1 MEPRMS
7 NDERSTS
14 AAVLSLFRSL
24 SAEEQRVV
32 REALL
37 REPDASSG
45 PDDANSFRE
54 KLVSAGWEIVESHWI
69 TLEEAAEDLLR
80 SKSQASRDAKAG
92 RLLTNGKTGRHLRIF
107 GPSVMLYNFRLA
119 LHYLQKCLRLDEDPD
134 QTYQGFL
141 EIFKGLQGFACVPCT
156 GLTPQQKRCLR
167 KKLDEPGGC
176 YEVIR
181 FLIDIMKKLISSLNR
196 YVGSLYEA
204 HRPN

>member
-1 MEPRMS
+1 MEQSMS
-7 NDERSTS
+7 NDERLTS

-45 PDDANSFRE
+45 PDDANSFLE
-54 KLVSAGWEIVESHWI
+54 KLKREGWELFESRWI
-69 TLEEAAEDLLR
+69 TLEEAAENLLR

-107 GPSVMLYNFRLA
+107 LPSVRLYNFRLA

-134 QTYQGFL
+134 QTYQAFL
-141 EIFKGLQGFACVPCT
+141 VQYQGLQDFAGDPRT
-156 GLTPQQKRCLR
+156 ELTPSRKRSLR
-167 KKLDEPGGC
+167 KILHKPGAC

-181 FLIDIMKKLISSLNR
+181 FMIDIQKDLISSLKGC
-196 YVGSLYEA
+196 VDSLYEA
-204 HRPN
+204 HRPK